1 MFTCGEIKRR
11 GQSNL
16 NLLDETTME
25 LDNDNCIG
33 DVQIN
38 PDKGKSDMKHI
49 PLFLLLPPPVMM
61 MIMMQYNGRPVI
73 NEFIMENFTTSI
85 CREWSNYIYLSD
97 RATVA

>member
-1 MFTCGEIKRR
+1 MFACGALKRLGQIKFK
-11 GQSNL
+11 
-16 NLLDETTME
+16 LLDETME
-25 LDNDNCIG
+25 LDNDTCIG
-33 DVQIN
+33 DVQMN

-49 PLFLLLPPPVMM
+49 PRFLLNPPPVM
-61 MIMMQYNGRPVI
+61 MMQYNGRPVI